1 MGWMHNR
8 VRMIVGSFL
17 TKDLLIDWREGEA
30 WFWDTLV
37 DGDEANNTS
46 QWQWIAGTGADAQ
59 PFFRIFNP
67 IKQSRDFDPEGDYI
81 RSFVPELSDLP
92 NEAIH
97 APWEANG
104 DTLKKA
110 GVALGKTYPR
120 PIVEHKEAR
129 DRANAAFQATR

>member
-1 MGWMHNR
+1 M
-8 VRMIVGSFL
+8 
-17 TKDLLIDWREGEA
+17 LIDWREGEA

-67 IKQSRDFDPEGDYI
+67 LKQSQDFDPEGDYI
-81 RSFVPELSDLP
+81 RSFVPELSELP
-92 NEAIH
+92 AKAIH
-97 APWEANG
+97 APWEADG
-104 DTLKKA
+104 ATLEKA
-110 GVALGKTYPR
+110 GVTLGKTYPR
-120 PIVEHKEAR
+120 PIVDHKEAR